1 MKHFTLKIKQL
12 FAAMMLFAC
21 IPASAQFKA
30 TVEQYANSDYSQV
43 AAEFKLTEIATA
55 LETDTATLA
64 AALNAWYNY
73 DEESGAE
80 KPADMFFL
88 KSGEEL
94 IADYSTNAPG
104 GFWMSGDCRNV
115 GYTEE
120 AVFFEDIWFDSADDF
135 FGLYFGQMPD
145 TLAAGAT
152 FTPSFVLKHGEKQ
165 VTFDITYTVKPLP
178 TMPEAELEIAK
189 LEIIGETEVTVD
201 QTPSM
206 SWKAYVA
213 SVSLA
218 GVAEKFG
225 VDAEIFP
232 TMIPNQLYQARI
244 DLTYGLKVD
253 SLIAITVNDGWGRV
267 AMSLEGDTLTEVC
280 SANYGSL
287 EDLKAF
293 YTNGWSFDAA
303 TDTLSCNMGQ
313 FPERMVAGDQLY
325 SYVYLVYGNK
335 AFRIKYILNVIED
348 PNAGKNNLE
357 DMTKVGSE
365 VIRIEQQPDNNYT
378 ASTITLNTDSI
389 AGLLG
394 CTVDDMTFQAIDNNG
409 NLSNNGT
416 ANAGG
421 YWMTQGGII
430 CGWGTNA
437 YFFVEP
443 ATAND
448 FSELRIGQMPGNT
461 AIGEEGKALMYLVA
475 NGCYYELDITLAIV
489 EGEKVEQTFESVAT
503 RSFTVQQLQDN
514 NYAWSEQS
522 ASIPYAQIYELIGTS
537 EPVLYALHID
547 SIAATTG
554 EKYTKAYT
562 CDPNPGF
569 WLTED
574 GRRTTWGAPSPWGIS
589 GAYVSNSEAYTINC
603 IQYPNAC
610 TIGDVYTGQF
620 FLVNEEN
627 QKMIT
632 INLTYQIVET
642 IVQAEIVG
650 EEWINLPVGINMDD
664 QEVEYDFTK
673 IATAFGLESVNAL
686 FEGYYV
692 KALKADGTYTDG
704 IDVFGSAVML
714 TLTGAAD
721 EYGVIGIQ
729 ISDDYSKFITFINES
744 IEAPFKAEATI
755 CFEIDAKRY
764 VIHITLLDP
773 ESYEAAQGIE
783 GISADKKDG
792 KIYNLQ
798 GQEVAAPA
806 KGIYIMNGKKF
817 LVK

>member
-12 FAAMMLFAC
+12 FAAMMMLAC

-30 TVEQYANSDYSQV
+30 TVEQYAKTDYTTT
-43 AAEFKLTEIATA
+43 AAEFKLSEIATT
-55 LETDTATLA
+55 LGTDTATLV
-64 AALNAWYNY
+64 AALDVWAT
-73 DEESGAE
+73 DTVDVPE
-80 KPADMFFL
+80 MFFL
-88 KSGEEL
+88 KVGEEL
-94 IADYSTNAPG
+94 TDNYTQGSQG
-104 GFWMSGDCRNV
+104 GFWIARSGAV
-115 GYTEE
+115 GSWDVD
-120 AVFFEDIWFDSADDF
+120 AVYYNQIWWDNESNADKFYIELGQFPDS
-135 FGLYFGQMPD
+135 LK
-145 TLAAGAT
+145 AGAT
-152 FTPSFVLKHGEKQ
+152 FNPTFVMKHGDKQ
-165 VTFDITYTVKPLP
+165 ATFDITYIVNPLP

-201 QTPSM
+201 QFPTM

-232 TMIPNQLYQARI
+232 TMIPSQLYQAKI

-313 FPERMVAGDQLY
+313 FPERMVAGEQFY

-348 PNAGKNNLE
+348 PNAGKDNLE

-489 EGEKVEQTFESVAT
+489 EGEKVEQDFESVAT
-503 RSFTVQQLQDN
+503 RNYTVQALDAT
-514 NYAWSEQS
+514 YAWSEIANS
-522 ASIPYAQIYELIGTS
+522 ASIPFADIYNLIGTT
-537 EPVLYALHID
+537 EPVLYALNID
-547 SIAATTG
+547 SIAAQTG
-554 EKYTKAYT
+554 EKYTKSYT
-562 CDPNPGF
+562 ITETPGF

-574 GRRTTWGAPSPWGIS
+574 GKRTPWGNGSQWGIT
-589 GAYVSNSEAYTINC
+589 GLNSTADNFI
-603 IQYPNAC
+603 IQC
-610 TIGDVYTGQF
+610 MQMDGFGVVGDVYTGQF

-627 QKMIT
+627 NKMLT

-650 EEWINLPVGINMDD
+650 EEWINLPVSMDD
-664 QEVEYDFTK
+664 ASVDYDLTK
-673 IATAFGLESVNAL
+673 VATAFGLESVSAL

-692 KALKADGTYTDG
+692 KGLKADGTYSEGVDALNSGVIFTT
-704 IDVFGSAVML
+704 S
-714 TLTGAAD
+714 GAAD
-721 EYGVIGIQ
+721 TYGDIGVGFSEDYKQ
-729 ISDDYSKFITFINES
+729 IWTYSNVDLG
-744 IEAPFKAEATI
+744 APFKAEATF
-755 CFEIDAKRY
+755 CFEIDSKRY
-764 VIHITLLDP
+764 IIHATLLDP
-773 ESYEAAQGIE
+773 ESYKDAQGIA
-783 GISADKKDG
+783 GINADKKDG

-798 GQEVAAPA
+798 GQEVVAPA
-806 KGIYIMNGKKF
+806 KGIYIMNGKKV

>member
-21 IPASAQFKA
+21 IPASAQFTA
-30 TVEQYANSDYSQV
+30 TVEQYANTDYSQV

-94 IADYSTNAPG
+94 VADYSTNAPG

-189 LEIIGETEVTVD
+189 LEIVGETEVTVD

-232 TMIPNQLYQARI
+232 TMIPSQLYQAKI

-348 PNAGKNNLE
+348 PNDGKNNLE
-357 DMTKVGSE
+357 DMTKVGSSTFSL
-365 VIRIEQQPDNNYT
+365 EQYPTTDY
-378 ASTITLNTDSI
+378 STTYISLNADSI
-389 AGLLG
+389 ATLLG
-394 CTVDDMTFQAIDNNG
+394 CSTSDMVFQAIDNNG
-409 NLSNNGT
+409 ALSTNST
-416 ANAGG
+416 ATKGG

-430 CGWGTNA
+430 CGWGDNA

-443 ATAND
+443 NVQGD
-448 FSELRIGQMPGNT
+448 YSQLNFGQMPGNT
-461 AIGEEGKALMYLVA
+461 AIGEEGHTMLYLTA
-475 NGCYYELDITLAIV
+475 NGNYYELDITLKIV
-489 EGEKVEQTFESVAT
+489 AKEIVGLESFENVAT
-503 RSFTVQQLQDN
+503 RNLTIQQE
-514 NYAWSEQS
+514 YITYEWSKA
-522 ASIPYAQIYELIGTS
+522 ASIPMEQIYSLIGTT
-537 EPVLYALHID
+537 EPVLYGLAVD
-547 SIAATTG
+547 SVAATTG
-554 EKYTKAYT
+554 SKYTDDYT
-562 CDPNPGF
+562 CTPFPGF
-569 WLTED
+569 WLNAE
-574 GRRTTWGAPSPWGIS
+574 GRNDKWGSSTFTWGMSA
-589 GAYVSNSEAYTINC
+589 AVEVSDEAYNINC
-603 IQYPNAC
+603 MLDHGA
-610 TIGDVYTGQF
+610 IGDVYNGQF
-620 FLVNEEN
+620 FLANLEN

-642 IVQAEIVG
+642 LVEFEVVG
-650 EEWINLPVGINMDD
+650 EEWINLPVSMNDASVD
-664 QEVEYDFTK
+664 YDLTK
-673 IATAFGLESVNAL
+673 VATAFGLESVDAL

-692 KALKADGTYTDG
+692 KGLKADGTYTEGLDAINSG
-704 IDVFGSAVML
+704 VILNTS
-714 TLTGAAD
+714 GAAV
-721 EYGVIGIQ
+721 EYGDIGVGFSEDYKQ
-729 ISDDYSKFITFINES
+729 IWTYSNVDIV
-744 IEAPFKAEATI
+744 APFKAEATF
-755 CFEIDAKRY
+755 CFEIDSKRY
-764 VIHITLLDP
+764 IIHATLLDP
-773 ESYEAAQGIE
+773 ESYAAGIE

>member
-21 IPASAQFKA
+21 IPASAQFTA
-30 TVEQYANSDYSQV
+30 TVEQYAKSDYITT
-43 AAEFKLTEIATA
+43 AAEFKLSEIATT
-55 LETDTATLA
+55 LGTDTATLV
-64 AALNAWYNY
+64 AALDVWAT
-73 DEESGAE
+73 DTVDVPE
-80 KPADMFFL
+80 MFFL
-88 KSGEEL
+88 KVGEEL
-94 IADYSTNAPG
+94 TDNYTQGSQG
-104 GFWMSGDCRNV
+104 GFWISRAGTV
-115 GYTEE
+115 GSWGVD
-120 AVFFEDIWFDSADDF
+120 AVYYNQIWWDNESNADKFYIELGQFPDS
-135 FGLYFGQMPD
+135 LK
-145 TLAAGAT
+145 AGAT
-152 FTPSFVLKHGEKQ
+152 FTPTFVLKHGDKQ
-165 VTFDITYTVKPLP
+165 ATFDITYIVNPLP

-201 QTPSM
+201 QFPAM

-232 TMIPNQLYQARI
+232 TMIPNQLYQAKI

-267 AMSLEGDTLTEVC
+267 AMSLEVDTLTEVC
-280 SANYGSL
+280 SASYGSL
-287 EDLKAF
+287 ADLKAF

-313 FPERMVAGDQLY
+313 YPERMVAGDQLY

-348 PNAGKNNLE
+348 PNAGKDNLE

-365 VIRIEQQPDNNYT
+365 VIRIEQQPNNEY
-378 ASTITLNTDSI
+378 APSTITLNTDSI

-416 ANAGG
+416 ANNGG

-448 FSELRIGQMPGNT
+448 FSQLNVGQMPGNT
-461 AIGEEGKALMYLVA
+461 AIGEEGKALMYLIA
-475 NGCYYELDITLAIV
+475 NGSYYELDITLAIV
-489 EGEKVEQTFESVAT
+489 EGEKVEQNFESVAT
-503 RSFTVQQLQDN
+503 RNYTVQALDAT
-514 NYAWSEQS
+514 YAWSEIANS
-522 ASIPYAQIYELIGTS
+522 ASIPFADIYNLIGTT
-537 EPVLYALHID
+537 EPVLYALNVD
-547 SIAATTG
+547 SIAAQTG
-554 EKYTKAYT
+554 EKYTKTYT
-562 CDPNPGF
+562 MGEKPGF
-569 WLTED
+569 WLDQEGHKAD
-574 GRRTTWGAPSPWGIS
+574 WGSAPWGIT
-589 GAYVSNSEAYTINC
+589 GLNSTADNFIIQC
-603 IQYPNAC
+603 IQMDGYGVV
-610 TIGDVYTGQF
+610 GDVYTGQF

-627 QKMIT
+627 QKMLT

-650 EEWINLPVGINMDD
+650 EEWINLPVSMDD
-664 QEVEYDFTK
+664 ASVDYDLTK
-673 IATAFGLESVNAL
+673 VATAFGLESVSAL

-692 KALKADGTYTDG
+692 KGLKADGTYSEGVDALNSGVIFTT
-704 IDVFGSAVML
+704 S
-714 TLTGAAD
+714 GAAD
-721 EYGVIGIQ
+721 TYGDIGVGFSEDYTQ
-729 ISDDYSKFITFINES
+729 IWTYSNVDLG
-744 IEAPFKAEATI
+744 APFKAEATF
-755 CFEIDAKRY
+755 CFEIDSKRY
-764 VIHITLLDP
+764 IIHATLLDP
-773 ESYEAAQGIE
+773 ESYKDAQGIA
-783 GISADKKDG
+783 GINADKKDG

-798 GQEVAAPA
+798 GQEVVAPA
-806 KGIYIMNGKKF
+806 KGIYIMNGKKV

>member
-357 DMTKVGSE
+357 DMTKVGSSTFS
-365 VIRIEQQPDNNYT
+365 IEQYPTTDY
-378 ASTITLNTDSI
+378 STTYISLNADSI
-389 AGLLG
+389 ATLLG
-394 CTVDDMTFQAIDNNG
+394 CSTSDMVLQAIDNNG
-409 NLSNNGT
+409 ALSTNST
-416 ANAGG
+416 ATKGG

-430 CGWGTNA
+430 CGWGDNA

-443 ATAND
+443 NVQGD
-448 FSELRIGQMPGNT
+448 YSQLNFGQMPGNT
-461 AIGEEGKALMYLVA
+461 AIGEEGHTKLYLTA
-475 NGCYYELDITLAIV
+475 NGNYYELDITLKIV
-489 EGEKVEQTFESVAT
+489 AKEIVGLESFENVAT
-503 RSFTVQQLQDN
+503 RNLTIQQE
-514 NYAWSEQS
+514 YITYEWSKA
-522 ASIPYAQIYELIGTS
+522 ASIPMEQIYSLIGTT
-537 EPVLYALHID
+537 EPVLYGLAVD
-547 SIAATTG
+547 SVAATTG
-554 EKYTKAYT
+554 SKYTDDYT
-562 CDPNPGF
+562 CSPFPGF
-569 WLTED
+569 WLNAE
-574 GRRTTWGAPSPWGIS
+574 GRNDKWGSSTFTWGMSA
-589 GAYVSNSEAYTINC
+589 AVEVSDEAYNINC
-603 IQYPNAC
+603 MLDHGA
-610 TIGDVYTGQF
+610 IGDVYNGQF
-620 FLVNEEN
+620 FLANLEN

-642 IVQAEIVG
+642 LVEFEVVG
-650 EEWINLPVGINMDD
+650 EEWINLPIGINMDD

-806 KGIYIMNGKKF
+806 KGIYIKDGKKF

>member
-12 FAAMMLFAC
+12 FAAMMMLAC

-30 TVEQYANSDYSQV
+30 TVEQYANTDYSQV

-94 IADYSTNAPG
+94 VADYSTNAPG
-104 GFWMSGDCRNV
+104 GFWMSSDYRNV
-115 GYTEE
+115 GHGDE
-120 AVFFEDIWFDSADDF
+120 AAFYEDIWFDSAEDL
-135 FGLYFGQMPD
+135 FGIYLGQYPNALKD
-145 TLAAGAT
+145 GAT
-152 FTPSFVLKHGEKQ
+152 LTPTFVLKHGDKQ
-165 VTFDITYTVKPLP
+165 VTFDITYIVNPLP

-189 LEIIGETEVTVD
+189 LEIVGETEVTVD

-232 TMIPNQLYQARI
+232 TMIPNQLYQAKI

-357 DMTKVGSE
+357 DMTKVGSSTFSL
-365 VIRIEQQPDNNYT
+365 EQYPTTDY
-378 ASTITLNTDSI
+378 STTYISLNADSI
-389 AGLLG
+389 ATLLG
-394 CTVDDMTFQAIDNNG
+394 CSTSDMVLQAIDNNG
-409 NLSNNGT
+409 ALSTNST
-416 ANAGG
+416 ATKGG

-430 CGWGTNA
+430 CGWGDNA

-443 ATAND
+443 NVQGD
-448 FSELRIGQMPGNT
+448 YSQLNFGQMPGNT
-461 AIGEEGKALMYLVA
+461 AIGEEGHTMLYLTA
-475 NGCYYELDITLAIV
+475 NGNYYELDITLKIV
-489 EGEKVEQTFESVAT
+489 AKEIVGLESFENVAT
-503 RSFTVQQLQDN
+503 RNLTIQQE
-514 NYAWSEQS
+514 YITYEWSKA
-522 ASIPYAQIYELIGTS
+522 ASIPMEQIYSLIGTT
-537 EPVLYALHID
+537 EPVLYGLAVD
-547 SIAATTG
+547 SVAATTG
-554 EKYTKAYT
+554 SKYTDDYT
-562 CDPNPGF
+562 CSPFPGF
-569 WLTED
+569 WLNAE
-574 GRRTTWGAPSPWGIS
+574 GRNDKWGSSTFTWGMSA
-589 GAYVSNSEAYTINC
+589 AVEVSDEAYNINC
-603 IQYPNAC
+603 MLDHGA
-610 TIGDVYTGQF
+610 IGDVYNGQF
-620 FLVNEEN
+620 FLANLEN

-642 IVQAEIVG
+642 LVEFEVVG
-650 EEWINLPVGINMDD
+650 EEWINLPVSMEDMPVD
-664 QEVEYDFTK
+664 YDLTK
-673 IATAFGLESVNAL
+673 IATAFGLESVGAL
-686 FEGYYV
+686 FEGYYA
-692 KALKADGTYTDG
+692 KGLKADGTYSEGMDIIG
-704 IDVFGSAVML
+704 NGL
-714 TLTGAAD
+714 TFTINGAYAD
-721 EYGVIGIQ
+721 YADIYINVSEDFTQLIT
-729 ISDDYSKFITFINES
+729 YSNVD
-744 IEAPFKAEATI
+744 IEAPFKAEATF

-764 VIHITLLDP
+764 VIHATLLDP
-773 ESYEAAQGIE
+773 ESYAAGIA
-783 GISADKKDG
+783 GISADKEDG

-798 GQEVAAPA
+798 GQEVVAPA
-806 KGIYIMNGKKF
+806 KGIYIMNGKKV

>member
-21 IPASAQFKA
+21 IPASAQFTA
-30 TVEQYANSDYSQV
+30 TVEQYANTDYSQV

-94 IADYSTNAPG
+94 VADYSTNAPG
-104 GFWMSGDCRNV
+104 GFWMSSDYRNV
-115 GYTEE
+115 GYTDE
-120 AVFFEDIWFDSADDF
+120 AVFFEDIWFDSAEDF
-135 FGLYFGQMPD
+135 FGLYFGQMPNA
-145 TLAAGAT
+145 LAEGAT
-152 FTPSFVLKHGEKQ
+152 LTPTFVLKHGDKQ
-165 VTFDITYTVKPLP
+165 VTFDITYIVNPLP

-232 TMIPNQLYQARI
+232 TMIPNQLYQAKI

-348 PNAGKNNLE
+348 PNDGKNNLE
-357 DMTKVGSE
+357 DMTKVGSSTFSL
-365 VIRIEQQPDNNYT
+365 EQYPTTDY
-378 ASTITLNTDSI
+378 STTYISLNADSI
-389 AGLLG
+389 ATLLG
-394 CTVDDMTFQAIDNNG
+394 CSTSDMVLQAIDNNG
-409 NLSNNGT
+409 ALSTNST
-416 ANAGG
+416 ATKGG

-430 CGWGTNA
+430 CGWGDNA

-443 ATAND
+443 NVQGD
-448 FSELRIGQMPGNT
+448 YSQLNFGQMPGNT
-461 AIGEEGKALMYLVA
+461 AIGEEGHTMLYLTA
-475 NGCYYELDITLAIV
+475 NGNYYELDITLKIV
-489 EGEKVEQTFESVAT
+489 AKEIVGLESFENVAT
-503 RSFTVQQLQDN
+503 RNLTIQQE
-514 NYAWSEQS
+514 YITYEWSKA
-522 ASIPYAQIYELIGTS
+522 ASIPMEQIYSLIGTT
-537 EPVLYALHID
+537 EPVLYGLAVD
-547 SIAATTG
+547 SVAATTG
-554 EKYTKAYT
+554 SKYTDDYT
-562 CDPNPGF
+562 CTPFPGF
-569 WLTED
+569 WLNAE
-574 GRRTTWGAPSPWGIS
+574 GRNDKWGSSTFTWGMSA
-589 GAYVSNSEAYTINC
+589 AVEVSDEAYNINC
-603 IQYPNAC
+603 MLDHGA
-610 TIGDVYTGQF
+610 IGDVYNGQF
-620 FLVNEEN
+620 FLANLEN

-642 IVQAEIVG
+642 LVEFEVVG
-650 EEWINLPVGINMDD
+650 EEWINLPVSMNDASVD
-664 QEVEYDFTK
+664 YDLTK
-673 IATAFGLESVNAL
+673 VATAFGLESVDAL

-692 KALKADGTYTDG
+692 KGLKADGTYTEGLDAINSG
-704 IDVFGSAVML
+704 VILNTS
-714 TLTGAAD
+714 GAAV
-721 EYGVIGIQ
+721 EYGDIGVGFSEDYKQ
-729 ISDDYSKFITFINES
+729 IWTYSNVDIV
-744 IEAPFKAEATI
+744 APFKAEATF
-755 CFEIDAKRY
+755 CFEIDSKRY
-764 VIHITLLDP
+764 IIHATLLDP
-773 ESYEAAQGIE
+773 ESYAAGIE

>member
-189 LEIIGETEVTVD
+189 LEIIGETEVTVTQYPRTGYD
-201 QTPSM
+201 ADVV
-206 SWKAYVA
+206 K
-213 SVSLA
+213 VSIA
-218 GVAEKFG
+218 GVAESFG
-225 VDAEIFP
+225 LDKEVFA
-232 TMIPNQLYQARI
+232 TMIPNQMYQAYT
-244 DLTYGLKVD
+244 DDTYGMKVD
-253 SLIAITVNDGWGRV
+253 SLLAIGYYDGWVGL
-267 AMSLEGDTLTEVC
+267 AFAENGDTLTEAC
-280 SANYGSL
+280 AKSYSSA
-287 EDLKAF
+287 DARF
-293 YTNGWSFDAA
+293 YTNAWSYNEEN
-303 TDTLSCNMGQ
+303 DTLTCNLGQ
-313 FPERMVAGDQLY
+313 SPEKLVAGDNFY
-325 SYVYLVYGNK
+325 SYVYIVYGNK
-335 AFRIKYILNVIED
+335 AFRIKYNLVIEEAPYVD
-348 PNAGKNNLE
+348 PNDFVSIGTSTFVVEQVNLT
-357 DMTKVGSE
+357 DYSYSE
-365 VIRIEQQPDNNYT
+365 IYIP
-378 ASTITLNTDSI
+378 IDSI
-389 AGLLG
+389 AELLG
-394 CTVDDMTFQAIDNNG
+394 TTATALSFQATG
-409 NLSNNGT
+409 PEGGFTSSST

-421 YWMTQGGII
+421 YWMTQNGIV
-430 CGWGTNA
+430 CSWNSGV
-437 YFFVEP
+437 FFVEP
-443 ATAND
+443 QTSGD
-448 FSELRIGQMPGNT
+448 YSVLHVGQHAVNQLSVGDEAHT
-461 AIGEEGKALMYLVA
+461 LMYLV
-475 NGCYYELDITLAIV
+475 NGTQYYTLDITLKIV
-489 EGEKVEQTFESVAT
+489 QREAVAQDFESVAT
-503 RSFTVQQLQDN
+503 RNYTVQALDAT
-514 NYAWSEQS
+514 YAWSEIANS
-522 ASIPYAQIYELIGTS
+522 ASIPFADIYNLIGTT
-537 EPVLYALHID
+537 EPVLYALNVD
-547 SIAATTG
+547 SVAAQKG
-554 EKYTKAYT
+554 EKYTKDYT
-562 CDPNPGF
+562 MGEKPGF
-569 WLTED
+569 WLNEE
-574 GRRTTWGAPSPWGIS
+574 GRQAPWGSAPWGIT
-589 GAYVSNSEAYTINC
+589 GLNSTADNFIIQC
-603 IQYPNAC
+603 IQMDGYGVV
-610 TIGDVYTGQF
+610 GDVYTGQF

-627 QKMIT
+627 NKMLT

-642 IVQAEIVG
+642 IIQAEIVG
-650 EEWINLPVGINMDD
+650 EEWINLPVSTDD
-664 QEVEYDFTK
+664 ASVDYDLTK
-673 IATAFGLESVNAL
+673 VATAFGLESVDAL

-692 KALKADGTYTDG
+692 KGLKADGTYTEGLDAINSG
-704 IDVFGSAVML
+704 IIFNISG
-714 TLTGAAD
+714 GAD
-721 EYGVIGIQ
+721 TYGDIGVGFSEDYKQ
-729 ISDDYSKFITFINES
+729 IWTYSNVDLG
-744 IEAPFKAEATI
+744 APFKAEATF
-755 CFEIDAKRY
+755 CFEIDSKRY
-764 VIHITLLDP
+764 IIHATLLDP
-773 ESYEAAQGIE
+773 ESYAAGIE

-798 GQEVAAPA
+798 GQEVVAPA

>member
-94 IADYSTNAPG
+94 VADYSTNAPG
-104 GFWMSGDCRNV
+104 GFWMSSDYRNV
-115 GYTEE
+115 GHGDE
-120 AVFFEDIWFDSADDF
+120 AAFYEDIWFDSAEDL
-135 FGLYFGQMPD
+135 FGIYLGQYPNALKD
-145 TLAAGAT
+145 GAT
-152 FTPSFVLKHGEKQ
+152 LTPTFVLKHGDKQ
-165 VTFDITYTVKPLP
+165 VTFDITYIVNPLP

-348 PNAGKNNLE
+348 PNAGKNCLE
-357 DMTKVGSE
+357 DMTKVGSSTFS
-365 VIRIEQQPDNNYT
+365 IEQYPTTDY
-378 ASTITLNTDSI
+378 STTYISLNADSI
-389 AGLLG
+389 ATLLG
-394 CTVDDMTFQAIDNNG
+394 CSISDMVLQAIDNNG
-409 NLSNNGT
+409 ALSTNST
-416 ANAGG
+416 ATKGG

-430 CGWGTNA
+430 CGWGENA

-443 ATAND
+443 NVQGD
-448 FSELRIGQMPGNT
+448 YSQLNFGQMPGNT
-461 AIGEEGKALMYLVA
+461 AIGEEGHTMLYLTA
-475 NGCYYELDITLAIV
+475 NGNYYELDITLKIV
-489 EGEKVEQTFESVAT
+489 AKEIVGLESFENVAT
-503 RSFTVQQLQDN
+503 RNLTIQQE
-514 NYAWSEQS
+514 YITYEWSKA
-522 ASIPYAQIYELIGTS
+522 ASIPMEQIYSLIGTT
-537 EPVLYALHID
+537 EPVLYGLAVD
-547 SIAATTG
+547 SVAATTG
-554 EKYTKAYT
+554 SKYTDDYT
-562 CDPNPGF
+562 CSPFPGF
-569 WLTED
+569 WLNAE
-574 GRRTTWGAPSPWGIS
+574 GRNDKWGSSTFTWGMSA
-589 GAYVSNSEAYTINC
+589 AVEVSDEAYNINC
-603 IQYPNAC
+603 MLDHGA
-610 TIGDVYTGQF
+610 IGDVYNGQF
-620 FLVNEEN
+620 FLANLEN

-642 IVQAEIVG
+642 LVEFEVVG
-650 EEWINLPVGINMDD
+650 EEWINLPVSTDD
-664 QEVEYDFTK
+664 AFVDYDLTK
-673 IATAFGLESVNAL
+673 VATAFGLESVDAL

-692 KALKADGTYTDG
+692 KGLKADGTYTEGLDAINSG
-704 IDVFGSAVML
+704 VIFTTS
-714 TLTGAAD
+714 GAAD
-721 EYGVIGIQ
+721 TYGDIGVGFSEDYKQ
-729 ISDDYSKFITFINES
+729 IWTYSNVDLG
-744 IEAPFKAEATI
+744 APFKAEATI
-755 CFEIDAKRY
+755 CFEIDTKRY

-773 ESYEAAQGIE
+773 ESYAAGIE

-806 KGIYIMNGKKF
+806 KGIYIKDGKKF

>member
-357 DMTKVGSE
+357 DMTKVGSSTFN
-365 VIRIEQQPDNNYT
+365 IEQYPTTDY
-378 ASTITLNTDSI
+378 STTYISLNADSI
-389 AGLLG
+389 ATLLG
-394 CTVDDMTFQAIDNNG
+394 CSTSDMVLQAIDNNG
-409 NLSNNGT
+409 ALSTNST
-416 ANAGG
+416 ATKGG

-430 CGWGTNA
+430 CGWGDNA

-443 ATAND
+443 NVQGD
-448 FSELRIGQMPGNT
+448 YSQLNFGQMPGNT
-461 AIGEEGKALMYLVA
+461 AIGEEGHTKLYLTA
-475 NGCYYELDITLAIV
+475 NGNYYELDITLKIV
-489 EGEKVEQTFESVAT
+489 AKEIVGLESFENVAT
-503 RSFTVQQLQDN
+503 RNLTIQQE
-514 NYAWSEQS
+514 YITYEWSKA
-522 ASIPYAQIYELIGTS
+522 ASIPMEQIYSLIGTT
-537 EPVLYALHID
+537 EPVLYGLAVD
-547 SIAATTG
+547 SVAATTG
-554 EKYTKAYT
+554 SKYTDDYT
-562 CDPNPGF
+562 CSPFPGF
-569 WLTED
+569 WLNAE
-574 GRRTTWGAPSPWGIS
+574 GRNDKWGSSTFTWGMSA
-589 GAYVSNSEAYTINC
+589 AVEVSDEAYNINC
-603 IQYPNAC
+603 MLDHGA
-610 TIGDVYTGQF
+610 IGDVYNGQF
-620 FLVNEEN
+620 FLANLEN

-642 IVQAEIVG
+642 LVEFEVVG
-650 EEWINLPVGINMDD
+650 EEWINLPIGINMDD

-798 GQEVAAPA
+798 GQEVVAPA